1 MNNLTELYKQWR
13 GEAPASVEKL
23 AGAGSNRQYYRFAD
37 SDGKT
42 VIGVVG
48 TSREEDHAFISL
60 ARHFTLRKLPV
71 PEVLAVS
78 DDEMRYLQT
87 DLGHVSL
94 FDAIKGGREAGGRYN
109 QREWNRCSKRFASS
123 PIFKSVVPA
132 DWISASVIRSRNL
145 MRTACS
151 SI

>member
-109 QREWNRCSKRFASS
+109 QRERQLLLKT
-123 PIFKSVVPA
+123 
-132 DWISASVIRSRNL
+132 IRELPNIQIRRQYMGGIHEIRPRAL
-145 MRTACS
+145 PRRA
-151 SI
+151 